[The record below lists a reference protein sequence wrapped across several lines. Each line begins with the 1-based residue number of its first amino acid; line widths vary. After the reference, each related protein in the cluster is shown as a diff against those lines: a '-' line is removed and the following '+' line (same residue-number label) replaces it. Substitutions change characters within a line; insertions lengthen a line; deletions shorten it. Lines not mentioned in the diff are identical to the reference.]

1 MKVEL
6 LNENK
11 GSLFSLMMNN
21 ISKIVK
27 EKLRSKA
34 EFKAKE
40 ERGDKIWLMNSLDDI
55 IVKFEQVKPNTLS
68 LDDQL
73 EKIMSMRQK
82 ESTSNED
89 FIKMVKRELDIL
101 EKHGG
106 TLLWPIMRKINW
118 RRC

>member
-21 ISKIVK
+21 ISKIAK
-27 EKLRSKA
+27 EKLRSNA
-34 EFKAKE
+34 NFNTKE
-40 ERGDKIWLMNSLDDI
+40 EQGDVIWLMNSLDDI
-55 IVKFEQVKPNTLS
+55 IVKFEQIKPNTLS

-73 EKIMSMRQK
+73 ERIMSMRQN

-89 FIKMVKRELDIL
+89 FIKMVKKEVDIL

-106 TLLWPIMRKINW
+106 ML
-118 RRC
+118 